1 MRKILYFIL
10 IPLLLA
16 CSDDKDGSKCLKKN
30 FLDSILIKPN
40 DCVVFND
47 NPDLTFTFLGIEPY
61 TKTHPNNVPH
71 AKISARL
78 QEGNSI
84 VEFYS
89 GMVYEDIIA
98 EGTSFSGRVHA
109 GINNKKYTIFFD
121 DIEFT
126 ETETQFIFHRATIR
140 FGDYDYEYD

>member
-1 MRKILYFIL
+1 MRKIPYL
-10 IPLLLA
+10 IFLLIVAA
-16 CSDDKDGSKCLKKN
+16 CSNDKDGSRCLTKN
-30 FLDSILIKPN
+30 FLDSFVVKPN
-40 DCVVFND
+40 DCVVFAD
-47 NPDLTFTFLGIEPY
+47 NPDMTFTFLGFEPY

-78 QEGNSI
+78 EEGT
-84 VEFYS
+84 VLTEFYS

-109 GINNKKYTIFFD
+109 GINAKKYTIFFD

-126 ETETQFIFHRATIR
+126 ETETQFIFHKATIR
-140 FGDYDYEYD
+140 FGNYDYEYD